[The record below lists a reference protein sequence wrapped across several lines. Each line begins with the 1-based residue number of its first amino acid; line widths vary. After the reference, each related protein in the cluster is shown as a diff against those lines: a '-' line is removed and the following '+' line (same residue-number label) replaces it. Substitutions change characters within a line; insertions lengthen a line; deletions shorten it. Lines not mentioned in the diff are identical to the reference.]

1 MPDLQEVFRMATQK
15 VGPDPGALERQLRFQ
30 RRTTTRRKLAAFAV
44 AAAIGVAGVVLA
56 LVIGPGDSATTPAG
70 EAPPVNPSVE
80 QAEVVGTVT
89 FDGST
94 CSMEITAD
102 PIESGAVLFEAVNAS
117 DQRVMFDS
125 WQLLDGYTFQE
136 FDTAVER
143 VRQLAEAGNPYP
155 SNGPFPDQETEVRYL
170 GSEVIPANS
179 SGSIVTTMSS
189 PGPHAIACLQ
199 RFDNAHRSLRGFQVS
214 GIAGPIVI
222 R

>member
-15 VGPDPGALERQLRFQ
+15 VGPDPGALDRQLRFQ

-44 AAAIGVAGVVLA
+44 AAAIGVAGIVLA
-56 LVIGPGDSATTPAG
+56 LVIGPGDSVTTPADDAPT
-70 EAPPVNPSVE
+70 ENPPVA

-102 PIESGAVLFEAVNAS
+102 RIEWGAVLFEAVNAS

-125 WQLLDGYTFQE
+125 WQLLDGYTVRAFE
-136 FDTAVER
+136 ATIER
-143 VRQLAEAGNPYP
+143 DRSRAEPWI
-155 SNGPFPDQETEVRYL
+155 FPDQEREVSYL
-170 GSEVIPANS
+170 GSELIPANS
-179 SGSIVTTMSS
+179 SGSVVTTMS
-189 PGPHAIACLQ
+189 PGSHAIVCME
-199 RFDNAHRSLRGFQVS
+199 RYEGEEMNFRPFGVV
-214 GIAGPIVI
+214 GPIIV

>member
-15 VGPDPGALERQLRFQ
+15 VGPDPGALDRQLRFQ

-56 LVIGPGDSATTPAG
+56 LVIGPGDSATTPADD
-70 EAPPVNPSVE
+70 APTVNPPVA

-102 PIESGAVLFEAVNAS
+102 RIESGAVIFEVINAT
-117 DQRVMFDS
+117 DHRAMFDS
-125 WQLLDGYTFQE
+125 WQLLDGYTVRE
-136 FDTAVER
+136 FEATIER
-143 VRQLAEAGNPYP
+143 DRRIFEAGKP
-155 SNGPFPDQETEVRYL
+155 GGVFPDQEKEVSYQ
-170 GSEVIPANS
+170 GSQLVAANGSGVLVS
-179 SGSIVTTMSS
+179 SMFSGR
-189 PGPHAIACLQ
+189 HAIVCLQ
-199 RFDNAHRSLRGFQVS
+199 PLDRPSPFGVV
-214 GIAGPIVI
+214 GPIVI